1 MTVMTWP
8 FIQIGD
14 DGIATITGTR
24 TKVIEIALDRIAHH
38 WDSDEIHRQYPY
50 LSLAQ
55 IHAALGYYHENQG
68 ECDQQI
74 ETRRRAADLIRVET
88 ENASL
93 QQRLRKLSQQ

>member
-1 MTVMTWP
+1 MPVMAWP
-8 FIQIGD
+8 FILIGD
-14 DGIATITGTR
+14 DGIATIAGTR

-38 WDSDEIHRQYPY
+38 WDADEILRQYPY

-55 IHAALGYYHENQG
+55 IHAALGYYYENQR

-74 ETRRRAADLIRVET
+74 ETRRRTADLIRVET

-93 QQRLRKLSQQ
+93 QQRLRRLSQQ